1 MKAIIFDIKGFAISD
16 GPGIRTTV
24 FFKGCPLRCKW
35 CHNPEGLSAEAQL
48 CIKTA
53 QCTNCGK
60 CLKKCTHAECQK
72 WERCLHICP
81 QGNISIAGK
90 EYDSET
96 LASILKRDTDLYLSG
111 GGGVTFSGGEPMM
124 QISFIRELI
133 PKLNGIHTAVE
144 TSGYVSPDKFNHDIL
159 LFDYVMF
166 DLKLYDNDS
175 HKAFTGVPNDWIHEN
190 LRILQSS
197 GKKFILRI
205 PIIPDITD
213 TEYNLRGLAELAG
226 DSDVELLSYNTLAGA
241 KYTNFGMKYPLA
253 HTGPFVRKVLE
264 FEKYFRHVKSR

>member
-1 MKAIIFDIKGFAISD
+1 MKVVLFDIKSFAIGD

-24 FFKGCPLRCKW
+24 FFKGCPLRCRW
-35 CHNPEGLSAEAQL
+35 CHNPEGLSADVQL
-48 CIKTA
+48 CIKTP
-53 QCTNCGK
+53 QCTHCGK

-72 WERCLHICP
+72 WGRCLHICP

-96 LASILKRDTDLYLSG
+96 LASILKRDTDLYLSS

-133 PKLNGIHTAVE
+133 PKLYGIHTAVE
-144 TSGYVSPDKFNHDIL
+144 TSGYISPDKFINDIS

-175 HKAFTGVPNDWIHEN
+175 HIEYTGVPNKWIHEN
-190 LRILQSS
+190 LRMLQSS
-197 GKKFILRI
+197 GKKHVLRI
-205 PIIPDITD
+205 PVIPDITD
-213 TEYNLRGLAELAG
+213 TEHNLRGLAKLAG

-241 KYTNFGMKYPLA
+241 KYTNFGMKYPLEDIR
-253 HTGPFVRKVLE
+253 PSVRSVFE